1 MLKLTRTG
9 LGLLTRQYRSVLR
22 KCWLINVG
30 LWQTVG
36 DAVSK
41 AVSVPAKL
49 IASLMSG
56 GTMDGEAFNVLD
68 EILLNR
74 LFERKLA
81 SLTAIGLGIA
91 AATMPGEALAITPDE
106 VMAEM
111 NKSSAKTHVEWTS
124 HATSGTQGYDSNT
137 HTGV

>member
-1 MLKLTRTG
+1 MLRLTRTG
-9 LGLLTRQYRSVLR
+9 LGLLTRQYRSVLK

-30 LWQTVG
+30 LWHTMG
-36 DAVSK
+36 DAVSR
-41 AVSVPAKL
+41 AVSVPARL

-56 GTMDGEAFNVLD
+56 GTMNGESFSVLD

-91 AATMPGEALAITPDE
+91 AATMPGEALADPNCNDLTTLSVSDLGWCLQNNYYRKYKLLRVFLI
-106 VMAEM
+106 
-111 NKSSAKTHVEWTS
+111 KTI
-124 HATSGTQGYDSNT
+124 YI
-137 HTGV
+137 